1 MISTFLYMKKNWKSR
16 LFKFFFSEFYYELED
31 KTRKVKTLN
40 EINNE
45 RTIELNTNS
54 VRMNKLVEEVN
65 SLRDENKTLY
75 KELEE
80 AKKSIIESNEYK
92 TLLEKYN
99 ELLNEK

>member
-1 MISTFLYMKKNWKSR
+1 MKKNWRSK
-16 LFKFFFSEFYYELED
+16 LFKFLFKDFYNELED

-65 SLRDENKTLY
+65 NLRDENKTLY

-80 AKKSIIESNEYK
+80 AKKNIIESNEYK

-99 ELLNEK
+99 ELLSEK

>member
-1 MISTFLYMKKNWKSR
+1 MKRKWKGR
-16 LFKFFFSEFYYELED
+16 LFKFFFSEFYYERED

-45 RTIELNTNS
+45 RTIEFNTNS
-54 VRMNKLVEEVN
+54 VRMSKLVEEVN

-80 AKKSIIESNEYK
+80 AKKNIIESNEYK